1 MLNLGNQPPFG
12 QHSITIFHIY
22 IALQIRNVL
31 TKKKKNRNVNKNNNY
46 NNNNNNLTKK

>member
-31 TKKKKNRNVNKNNNY
+31 TKKNRNVNKNNNY
-46 NNNNNNLTKK
+46 NKNNNLTKK

>member
-31 TKKKKNRNVNKNNNY
+31 TKKKKIETS
-46 NNNNNNLTKK
+46 TKTTTIIIIIIT